1 MDGKIYLCIDLK
13 SFYASVECAER
24 GLDPFKVNLVVADPS
39 RRGAIT
45 LAVTP
50 ALKRYGVPSRGR
62 IFEIPKALDYII
74 APPRMS
80 LYMRY
85 SAKIYSIFLKF
96 ISSEDI
102 HVYSIDEAFMDVTPY
117 LKLYKMNARQIAQM
131 ILKEIY
137 KETGITA
144 TVGIGTNLFLTKVAL
159 DIEAKHTADNMGYL
173 DEDLFKQKLWH
184 YRPLTDFW
192 MIGPG
197 TANRLAELGISDMYG
212 IAHFPEE
219 LLYKTFGINAEYLI
233 DHSWG
238 REPVEI
244 KDIKAYKP
252 LSNSVSNSQILFE
265 DYNYQDAYLVLKEMV
280 DANVLSLCE
289 KHLVTNQLYLC
300 IGYSKNTR
308 KVSRGSAKISNTT
321 NSYQLLK
328 EEFRRLYFKIVDK
341 ECPIRQLAIGFG
353 NICNEIYEQ
362 YDLFADQA
370 ALEKEKKLQQ
380 ALIEIRQRYG
390 KNAALKGMSY
400 LDKATMRMRNGLI
413 GGHHA

>member
-252 LSNSVSNSQILFE
+252 LSNSISNSQILFE

-300 IGYSKNTR
+300 IGYSKNIR

-380 ALIEIRQRYG
+380 ALVEIRQRYG

>member
-1 MDGKIYLCIDLK
+1 MNDKIYLCIDLK

-24 GLDPFKVNLVVADPS
+24 GLDPFEVNLVVADPT

-50 ALKRYGVPSRGR
+50 ALKRLGVPSRGR
-62 IFEIPKALDYII
+62 IFEIPEAIDYII

-117 LKLYKMNARQIAQM
+117 LKLYKMNARQIARM
-131 ILKEIY
+131 ILEEIY
-137 KETGITA
+137 KETAITA

-159 DIEAKHTADNMGYL
+159 DIEAKHAPDNMGYL

-184 YRPLTDFW
+184 HRPLTDFW

-197 TANRLAELGISDMYG
+197 TANHLAELGILDMYG
-212 IAHFPEE
+212 IAHCPEE
-219 LLYKTFGINAEYLI
+219 QLYKAFGINAEYLI

-252 LSNSVSNSQILFE
+252 VSNSISNSQILFE
-265 DYNYQDAYLVLKEMV
+265 DYDYRDAYLVLKEMV
-280 DANVLSLCE
+280 DANVLVLCE
-289 KHLVTNQLYLC
+289 KHLVTNQIYLC
-300 IGYSKNTR
+300 IAYSKNCR
-308 KVSRGSAKISNTT
+308 KMSRGSAKISNTT

-328 EEFRRLYFKIVDK
+328 EEFRRLYFKVVDK
-341 ECPIRQLAIGFG
+341 NCPIRQLAIGFG
-353 NICNEIYEQ
+353 NVCDEIYEQ

-370 ALEKEKKLQQ
+370 ALTKEKKLQQ

>member
-1 MDGKIYLCIDLK
+1 MNDKIYLCIDLK

-24 GLDPFKVNLVVADPS
+24 GLDPFEVNLVVADPT

-50 ALKRYGVPSRGR
+50 ALKRLGVPSRGR
-62 IFEIPKALDYII
+62 IFEIPEAIDYII

-117 LKLYKMNARQIAQM
+117 LKLYKMNARQIARM
-131 ILKEIY
+131 ILEEIY
-137 KETGITA
+137 KETAITA

-159 DIEAKHTADNMGYL
+159 DIEAKHAPDNMGYL

-184 YRPLTDFW
+184 HRPLTDFW

-197 TANRLAELGISDMYG
+197 TANHLAELGILDMYG
-212 IAHFPEE
+212 IAHCPEE
-219 LLYKTFGINAEYLI
+219 QLYKAFGINAEYLI

-252 LSNSVSNSQILFE
+252 VSNSISNSQILFE
-265 DYNYQDAYLVLKEMV
+265 DYDYRDAYLVLKEMV
-280 DANVLSLCE
+280 DANVLVLCE
-289 KHLVTNQLYLC
+289 KHLVTNQIYLC
-300 IGYSKNTR
+300 IAYSKNCR
-308 KVSRGSAKISNTT
+308 KMSRGSAKISNTT

-328 EEFRRLYFKIVDK
+328 EEFRRLYFKVVDK
-341 ECPIRQLAIGFG
+341 NCPIRQLAIGFG
-353 NICNEIYEQ
+353 NVCDEIYEQ
-362 YDLFADQA
+362 YDLFADQV
-370 ALEKEKKLQQ
+370 ALTKEKKLQQ

>member
-1 MDGKIYLCIDLK
+1 MNDKIYLCIDLK

-24 GLDPFKVNLVVADPS
+24 GLDPFEVNLVVADPT

-50 ALKRYGVPSRGR
+50 ALKRLGVPSRGR
-62 IFEIPKALDYII
+62 IFEIPEAIDYII

-117 LKLYKMNARQIAQM
+117 LKLYKMNARQIARM
-131 ILKEIY
+131 ILEEIY
-137 KETGITA
+137 KETAITA

-159 DIEAKHTADNMGYL
+159 DIEAKHAPDNMGYL

-184 YRPLTDFW
+184 HRPLTDFW

-197 TANRLAELGISDMYG
+197 TANHLAELGILDMYG
-212 IAHFPEE
+212 IAHCPEE
-219 LLYKTFGINAEYLI
+219 QLYKAFGINAEYLI

-252 LSNSVSNSQILFE
+252 VSNSISNSQILFE
-265 DYNYQDAYLVLKEMV
+265 DYDYRDAYLVLKEMV
-280 DANVLSLCE
+280 DANVLVLCE
-289 KHLVTNQLYLC
+289 KHLVTNQIYLC
-300 IGYSKNTR
+300 IAYSKNCR
-308 KVSRGSAKISNTT
+308 KMSRGSAKISNTT
-321 NSYQLLK
+321 NSYRLLK
-328 EEFRRLYFKIVDK
+328 EEFRRLYFKVVDK
-341 ECPIRQLAIGFG
+341 NCPIRQLAIGFG
-353 NICNEIYEQ
+353 NVCDEIYEQ
-362 YDLFADQA
+362 YDLFADQV
-370 ALEKEKKLQQ
+370 ALTKEKKLQQ

>member
-1 MDGKIYLCIDLK
+1 MNDKIYLCIDLK

-24 GLDPFKVNLVVADPS
+24 GLDPFEVNLVVADPT

-50 ALKRYGVPSRGR
+50 ALKRLGVPSRGR
-62 IFEIPKALDYII
+62 IFEIPEAIDYII

-117 LKLYKMNARQIAQM
+117 LKLYKMNARQIARM
-131 ILKEIY
+131 ILEEIY
-137 KETGITA
+137 KETAITA

-159 DIEAKHTADNMGYL
+159 DIEAKHAPDNMGYL

-184 YRPLTDFW
+184 HRPLTDFW

-197 TANRLAELGISDMYG
+197 TANHLAELGILDMYG
-212 IAHFPEE
+212 IAHCPEE
-219 LLYKTFGINAEYLI
+219 QLYKAFGINAEYLI

-252 LSNSVSNSQILFE
+252 VSNSISNSQILFE
-265 DYNYQDAYLVLKEMV
+265 DYDYRDAYLVLKEMV
-280 DANVLSLCE
+280 DANVLVLCE
-289 KHLVTNQLYLC
+289 KHLVTNQIYLC
-300 IGYSKNTR
+300 IAYSKNCR
-308 KVSRGSAKISNTT
+308 KMSRGSAKISNTT

-328 EEFRRLYFKIVDK
+328 EEFRRLYFKVVDK
-341 ECPIRQLAIGFG
+341 NCPIRQLAIGFG
-353 NICNEIYEQ
+353 NVCDEIYEQ
-362 YDLFADQA
+362 YDLFADQT
-370 ALEKEKKLQQ
+370 ALTKEKKLQQ